1 MPITKFKSPHL
12 LAISEINIRILW
24 AGLRSH
30 SELNRTKQKTF
41 KPRKQNGSFHWLL
54 ESTLSN
60 QKVWILTIPTD
71 AFFKTKTTN
80 LS

>member
-30 SELNRTKQKTF
+30 SELNRKLSNLESKMEAF
-41 KPRKQNGSFHWLL
+41 IACF

-60 QKVWILTIPTD
+60 E
-71 AFFKTKTTN
+71 N
-80 LS
+80 

>member
-30 SELNRTKQKTF
+30 SELNRK
-41 KPRKQNGSFHWLL
+41 
-54 ESTLSN
+54 LSN
-60 QKVWILTIPTD
+60 LKAKW
-71 AFFKTKTTN
+71 K
-80 LS
+80 LSLAA